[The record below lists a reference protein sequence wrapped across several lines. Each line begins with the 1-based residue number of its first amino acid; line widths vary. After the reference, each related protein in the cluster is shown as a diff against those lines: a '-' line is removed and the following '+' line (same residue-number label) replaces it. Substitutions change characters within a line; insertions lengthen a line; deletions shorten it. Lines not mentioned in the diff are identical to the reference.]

1 MDDLL
6 YIRDNC
12 ATHQIYYDLFEPV
25 LSQFKQLASR
35 KWLWEGGDGKWG
47 WTVHRAA
54 AGGHWRRAGRGKSCV
69 KQGEGIILSTYCVPA
84 PGIIC

>member
-54 AGGHWRRAGRGKSCV
+54 AGGHWRRAGGVGHRKGEILCETGKESF
-69 KQGEGIILSTYCVPA
+69 
-84 PGIIC
+84 